1 MCRLQGRNTIFR
13 LPNLVDSAFDSV
25 NQFRFHLLLVVQ
37 KPRTLRGLRHIRKHH
52 LRVVERVM
60 PEIRTNAAIGR
71 ERFVFEFVVVNELY
85 LVNEH
90 PRDRLR
96 VRRPRDALEKTALP
110 AVSRQ
115 GGKINQNNN
124 IKV

>member
-37 KPRTLRGLRHIRKHH
+37 KPRTLRGLRHVRQDHH
-52 LRVVERVM
+52 RVVKRMM
-60 PEIRTNAAIGR
+60 PEVRTNAAVGR
-71 ERFVFEFVVVNELY
+71 QRFVFEFVVVNELY
-85 LVNEH
+85 LVNEQ

-96 VRRPRDALEKTALP
+96 VRRTRDALEKTALP